1 MEQNENIDGYKI
13 QVKNNIATLSNF
25 ISFTRALIPIPI
37 IILHQQSGEQIT
49 GWVTGLLIYALV
61 SDYLDG
67 LAARKLNQ
75 ITELGKVMDPLA
87 DKICAV
93 ILFVY
98 ATWLGLIPTWFLGV
112 VVGRDLLI
120 VIGSLRIKRMRGK
133 VAMSTW
139 SGKIAVNVLSLYWL
153 AVFFNDWFEQVLL
166 DDMTP
171 VILVLKWLSLA
182 ILVYSTISYGR
193 RFFKIRKGADYN

>member
-1 MEQNENIDGYKI
+1 MENKEYIDGYKI
-13 QVKNNIATLSNF
+13 QVKDNIATLSNF

-37 IILHQQSGEQIT
+37 IILHQQAGQQAT
-49 GWVTGLLIYALV
+49 GWVTGLLLYALI

-87 DKICAV
+87 DKICAT
-93 ILFVY
+93 ILFFY
-98 ATWLGLIPTWFLGV
+98 AAWLGMIPGWLVGV
-112 VVGRDLLI
+112 VVFRDLLI
-120 VIGSLRIKRMRGK
+120 VAGSLRIKRMRGK

-153 AVFFNDWFEQVLL
+153 AVFYNDWFERVLL

-171 VILVLKWLSLA
+171 VIITLKWLTIA
-182 ILVYSTISYGR
+182 ILAYSTYSYYR
-193 RFFKIRKGADYN
+193 RYRKIRKGAEFN